1 VRTTEDKIALLEEE
15 LRVPGERLALVID
28 ERLGEP
34 MDICEPMDIY
44 ESNELLGE
52 PMDLD
57 PMEF

>member
-1 VRTTEDKIALLEEE
+1 
-15 LRVPGERLALVID
+15 
-28 ERLGEP
+28 